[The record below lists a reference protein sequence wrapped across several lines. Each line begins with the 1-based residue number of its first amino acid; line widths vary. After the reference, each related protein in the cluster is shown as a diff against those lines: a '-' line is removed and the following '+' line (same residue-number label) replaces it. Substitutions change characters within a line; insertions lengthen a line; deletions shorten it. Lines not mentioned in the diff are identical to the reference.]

1 MNKKRRFHI
10 IAGICLI
17 SGLLLSLKTAAYF
30 TDQERKENA
39 FSIGYN
45 TTQIVEEFPEEKP
58 VPVED
63 DPTFA
68 KKVWA
73 VSPVY
78 EDQGN
83 VDCYVRLYVSYSN
96 SDIGKAVRLNGIDL
110 TNWKTGEDGY
120 YYYCKKLPQ
129 GQATT
134 PLFTSLTIDSSKID
148 KTSLYHIRDFRVHIY
163 EESIQA
169 GDFPDYQ
176 TAWDHAL
183 HADSV

>member
-1 MNKKRRFHI
+1 MRRKKVI
-10 IAGICLI
+10 QTITGLCLLTVLFSI
-17 SGLLLSLKTAAYF
+17 RTAAYF
-30 TDQERKENA
+30 TDREQKENL

-45 TTQIVEEFPEEKP
+45 TTQIVEEFPEITP

-63 DPTFA
+63 SPTFE
-68 KKVWA
+68 KKVWT

-78 EDQGN
+78 EDKGN
-83 VDCYVRLYVSYSN
+83 VDCYVRLYVSWSN
-96 SDIGKAVRLNGIDL
+96 SDIGRAVRLNGIDL
-110 TNWKTGEDGY
+110 TNWAAGEDGY

-134 PLFTSLTIDSSKID
+134 PLFTSVTIDASRID
-148 KTSLYHIRDFRVHIY
+148 KKALKYTKDFRIHIY

-169 GDFPDYQ
+169 GDFPDYR

-183 HADSV
+183 HADTV